1 MKNKILVIG
10 SGAREHAIVRALDR
24 SPQEKEIYCL
34 ASNMNPGIAEHCDE
48 ILIGNFNNPEFVV
61 SYAKEVGAT
70 LAIIGPENPLANGVA
85 DALWEAGV
93 KVVGPKKDLA
103 QLETSKAF
111 TRDLLKEY
119 DIPGGPQ
126 YETFNSMNG
135 VADFLNILGE
145 NYVVKYDGLAG
156 GKGVKVSGD
165 HLHSHEEAL
174 AYCQELVEG
183 GGKFVIEEKFIGEE
197 FSLMSFC
204 DGDTLKHMPV
214 VQDHKRAYEGDTGPN
229 TGGMGTYS
237 DANHSLPFMADDDIT
252 QAHNINIQTAMAVK
266 DKFGEGYKGIL
277 YGGFMATA
285 TGVKLIEYNARF
297 GDPEAMNVLSLLE
310 ADFINICNGI
320 ADGALDK
327 VDVRF
332 QNKATVCKYAVPD
345 GYPDNPIK
353 GKSVDVS
360 QIENPD
366 GLFYASVDFKGASLV
381 EVGSRTVAVVG
392 IADTIS
398 KAEIIAEKEVSS
410 ISGPLFHRNDIGT
423 DKLIQKR
430 INHMKEI
437 KCESI

>member
-135 VADFLNILGE
+135 VADFLNILGK

-204 DGDTLKHMPV
+204 EGDTLKHMPV

-310 ADFINICNGI
+310 ADFIDICNGI
-320 ADGALDK
+320 ADGTLDK

-332 QNKATVCKYAVPD
+332 QNKATVCKYAVPE

-381 EVGSRTVAVVG
+381 EAGSRTVAVVG

>member
-1 MKNKILVIG
+1 MRNKILVIG

-135 VADFLNILGE
+135 VADFLNILGK

>member
-10 SGAREHAIVRALDR
+10 SGAREHAILRALDR
-24 SPQEKEIYCL
+24 SPQDKEIYCL
-34 ASNMNPGIAEHCDE
+34 VSNMNPGIAELCDE
-48 ILIGNFNNPEFVV
+48 ILIGNFNDSEFVV
-61 SYAKEVGAT
+61 NYAKEVDAT

-119 DIPGGPQ
+119 DIPGGPKYQ
-126 YETFNSMNG
+126 TFNSING

-174 AYCQELVEG
+174 AYCQELVDKNGE
-183 GGKFVIEEKFIGEE
+183 FVIEEKFIGEE

-204 DGDTLKHMPV
+204 DGNTLKHMPA

-237 DANHSLPFMADDDIT
+237 DANHSLPFLSDDDIME
-252 QAHNINIQTAMAVK
+252 AYEINIKTAKAVK

-277 YGGFMATA
+277 YGGFMATS
-285 TGVKLIEYNARF
+285 TGIKLIEYNARF
-297 GDPEAMNVLSLLE
+297 GDPEAMNILSLLE
-310 ADFINICNGI
+310 SDFIDICNGI
-320 ADGALDK
+320 SDGNLK
-327 VDVRF
+327 NIDVQF
-332 QNKATVCKYAVPD
+332 ANKATVCKYAVPE
-345 GYPDNPIK
+345 GYPGNPVK
-353 GKSVDVS
+353 GEPIDISKIV
-360 QIENPD
+360 NPD
-366 GLFYASVDFKGASLV
+366 GLFYASVDIQNGQLV
-381 EVGSRTVAVVG
+381 EAGSRTVAVVG

-398 KAEIIAEKEVSS
+398 DAEKIVEKEVSS
-410 ISGPLFHRNDIGT
+410 IGGPLFHRKDIGT
-423 DKLIQKR
+423 DSVIQKR
-430 INHMKEI
+430 IDHMNQLKR
-437 KCESI
+437 ESV

>member
-10 SGAREHAIVRALDR
+10 SGAREHAILRALDR
-24 SPQEKEIYCL
+24 SPQDKEIYCL
-34 ASNMNPGIAEHCDE
+34 VSNMNPGIAELCDE
-48 ILIGNFNNPEFVV
+48 ILIGNFNDSEFVV
-61 SYAKEVGAT
+61 NYAKEVDAT

-119 DIPGGPQ
+119 DIPGGPKYQ
-126 YETFNSMNG
+126 TFNSING

-174 AYCQELVEG
+174 AYCQELVDNNGE
-183 GGKFVIEEKFIGEE
+183 FVIEEKFIGEE

-204 DGDTLKHMPV
+204 DGNTLKYMPA

-237 DANHSLPFMADDDIT
+237 DANHSLPFLSDDDIME
-252 QAHNINIQTAMAVK
+252 AYEINIKTAKAVK

-277 YGGFMATA
+277 YGGFMATS
-285 TGVKLIEYNARF
+285 TGIKLIEYNARF
-297 GDPEAMNVLSLLE
+297 GDPEAMNILSLLE
-310 ADFINICNGI
+310 SDFIDICNGI
-320 ADGALDK
+320 ADGNLK
-327 VDVRF
+327 NIDVQF
-332 QNKATVCKYAVPD
+332 ANKATVCKYAVPE
-345 GYPDNPIK
+345 GYPGNPVK
-353 GKSVDVS
+353 GEPIDISKIV
-360 QIENPD
+360 NPD
-366 GLFYASVDFKGASLV
+366 GLFYASVDIQNGQLV
-381 EVGSRTVAVVG
+381 EAGSRTVAVVG

-398 KAEIIAEKEVSS
+398 DAEKIVEKEVSS
-410 ISGPLFHRNDIGT
+410 IGGPLFHRKDIGT
-423 DKLIQKR
+423 DSVIQKR
-430 INHMKEI
+430 IDHMNQLKR
-437 KCESI
+437 ESV

>member
-34 ASNMNPGIAEHCDE
+34 ASNMNPGIAEHCDK